1 MSIKY
6 ANVLIQVVTLQPAVI
21 ITARGA
27 EKSELL
33 HVRLLFWEHSRF
45 VNSRTHNTSTIRLFR
60 SYPAPHRYIALLWLP
75 GLQVARGQGWV
86 LPEAP
91 CCC

>member
-60 SYPAPHRYIALLWLP
+60 SYPAPAQPHTAT
-75 GLQVARGQGWV
+75 
-86 LPEAP
+86 
-91 CCC
+91 